1 MFEHLSN
8 QINRAIKTLK
18 GNNQITEL
26 NITTALRDIRRA
38 LIEADVNYKV
48 AKKITEDIKERAL
61 GQAVLTAVSPGQLF
75 TKIVS
80 DELTTIM
87 GSEQSALQLQGN
99 PATIMV
105 AGLQGSGKTTFC
117 GKLAH
122 YLTNKNQSVLLV
134 ACDRQRPAAVEQ
146 LQTLAKQIGVEVYGP
161 ADRTDTLAI
170 AEEGIEYA
178 KKTHKK
184 VVIIDTAGRQT
195 VDENMMREIKT
206 IKNKIQPTETLFV
219 ADAMMGQDA
228 VATAQAFHDQLSFDG
243 IVLTKLD
250 GDTRG
255 GAVLSIRTVINKPIK
270 FTSTGEK
277 INDLDLFHPNR
288 MAQRILGMGDIVSL
302 VEKAEAVY
310 DKEQEKKLNQKIRK
324 NQFDF
329 NDFYTQIQQ
338 LKKMG
343 NIEELIKLIPGMS
356 KMMTNVGPLQTDQ
369 FKYFETLIHSM
380 TPQERSHPTLL
391 TVASR
396 RTRIAKGCGLPLT
409 EVNRLINQFEALG
422 KFMKK
427 AQKSNIQDI
436 LPIGRRF

>member
-1 MFEHLSN
+1 MFENLSN

-26 NITTALRDIRRA
+26 NITTALKDIRRA

-48 AKKITEDIKERAL
+48 AKKITEDIKEHAL

-87 GSEQSALQLQGN
+87 GSEQSALQLHGN

-161 ADRTDTLAI
+161 ADRTDTLTI

-195 VDENMMREIKT
+195 VDESMMREIKT
-206 IKNKIQPTETLFV
+206 IKNKIRPTETLFV
-219 ADAMMGQDA
+219 VDAMMGQDA

-243 IVLTKLD
+243 IILTKLD

-310 DKEQEKKLNQKIRK
+310 DKEQEKKLNKKIRK

-356 KMMTNVGPLQTDQ
+356 KMMANVGPLQTDQ

-380 TPQERSHPTLL
+380 TPQERTHPTLL

-396 RTRIAKGCGLPLT
+396 RTRIAKGSGLPLT
-409 EVNRLINQFEALG
+409 EVKRLINDFENLC

-427 AQKSNIQDI
+427 AQKSNIEDL